1 MRIYFV
7 ALLLLSIIGCT
18 ERDEV
23 TDSQIR
29 FTTAMN
35 EHKRIVAKA
44 NSYLDKNLADNIE
57 RNITHLIYAKE
68 LAYHAEKV
76 LKSAKIIGVHTV
88 EMRALDKRLSNYDRE
103 ALILAVDLL
112 NTSLNKTIE
121 FKQTVREMP
130 MAPLSGVSL
139 NSKSMIGFMGDEYN
153 SELAECCLTTLKDI
167 DILLRGRNDDIAW
180 AIRKKILNVEKHLSL
195 ILTDDEYQ
203 DVYST
208 QLATLVETLKVNK

>member
-7 ALLLLSIIGCT
+7 ALLLLSIIACT

-44 NSYLDKNLADNIE
+44 NFYLDKNLADNIE

-153 SELAECCLTTLKDI
+153 SEHCRMLFNNA
-167 DILLRGRNDDIAW
+167 
-180 AIRKKILNVEKHLSL
+180 
-195 ILTDDEYQ
+195 
-203 DVYST
+203 
-208 QLATLVETLKVNK
+208 